1 LIDDLSEEIIKQTK
15 LIPVNLFAFLVGRSE
30 KTIYRWIKEGRVKAV
45 WVEGRYGI
53 PLSEVERITGRKVII
68 ARINKKD

>member
-1 LIDDLSEEIIKQTK
+1 LVENLSEEIIKQNK

-68 ARINKKD
+68 AKPKKRD